1 MRKVIGVIIICSSI
15 ILLMGGEEMVAYG
28 QETRPPGSDE
38 VLIGPNAIIIPLGRI
53 LLVRKDLDYCGIKFT
68 RFWTGKTLDD
78 QYAAY
83 ESYYQG
89 DKTGDFSN
97 SKVELRDNI
106 LYFPKPGFSIFG
118 HPIHLGEK
126 LEIICGPIMLL
137 WSGKGSVHFFKKS
150 QPQGDY
156 GIELGPT
163 RWTDISRVNVF
174 DPRIKWYR
182 YDSKRK
188 DIIISID
195 QLCPGD

>member
-1 MRKVIGVIIICSSI
+1 MRKVIGVIIICSSV

-97 SKVELRDNI
+97 SKVGTPFTLVKSWRSFVALSCYCGLEKGRYI
-106 LYFPKPGFSIFG
+106 FSRSLSLKVIMVLS
-118 HPIHLGEK
+118 LG
-126 LEIICGPIMLL
+126 
-137 WSGKGSVHFFKKS
+137 
-150 QPQGDY
+150 QPDGQ
-156 GIELGPT
+156 
-163 RWTDISRVNVF
+163 ISR
-174 DPRIKWYR
+174 
-182 YDSKRK
+182 
-188 DIIISID
+188 
-195 QLCPGD
+195 G